1 MSGSKATKQKLLP
14 TFGLLFGATAWG
26 IIWYPYR
33 LLEQAGISGAASSAI
48 TYIFALL
55 LGSVLFARHWRE
67 LCKAPL
73 DVLPLALA
81 AGWAN
86 LAYVLAVI
94 GADVMRVMLLFYLAP
109 FWTLLLSHFLLDER
123 PGRRG
128 LWTIALSLAGAFVM
142 LWQPGS
148 APVPQNQFEWL
159 ALSAGISF
167 ALTNVLTRRVA
178 YLTLATKSF
187 SVWLG
192 VVVLALL
199 YLLFGHAK
207 LPHMASI
214 TLSQWLLMAA
224 LGGILT
230 LTTLLVQYGLSNT
243 LATRASVVFLFEL
256 VVGAVTSWYFAHEA
270 MTVREWL
277 GGAMII
283 AAAVFAPDE

>member
-1 MSGSKATKQKLLP
+1 VSGIKATKQKLFP

-33 LLEQAGISGAASSAI
+33 LLEQAGIPGAASSAV

-55 LGSVLFARHWRE
+55 LGSAIFARHWRE
-67 LCKAPL
+67 LRKAPL
-73 DVLPLALA
+73 AVLPLALA

-94 GADVMRVMLLFYLAP
+94 DAEVMRVLLLFYLAP

-148 APVPQNQFEWL
+148 APIPQNHAEWL

-199 YLLFGHAK
+199 YLPFGHAE

-214 TLSQWLLMAA
+214 TVSQWALMAA

-230 LTTLLVQYGLSNT
+230 LTTLLVQYGLSHT
-243 LATRASVVFLFEL
+243 LATRASVLFLFEL
-256 VVGAVTSWYFAHEA
+256 VVGAVTSWYFANEA
-270 MTVREWL
+270 MTLREWL